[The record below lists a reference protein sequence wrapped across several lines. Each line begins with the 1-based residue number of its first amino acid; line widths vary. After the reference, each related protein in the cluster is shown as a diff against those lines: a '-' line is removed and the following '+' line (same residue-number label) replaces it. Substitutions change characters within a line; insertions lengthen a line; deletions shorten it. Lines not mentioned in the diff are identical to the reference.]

1 MEAIDLIFISAV
13 SLVIGFVGQVTSKYA
28 KGGWIVNLGTAFA
41 GAIIGVQLARSMGL
55 PLIFGITYNKIDF
68 PLLWA
73 LIGSVLLVA
82 LVGMFLRPGRR

>member
-1 MEAIDLIFISAV
+1 MDPIDLVLLSVVALAV
-13 SLVIGFVGQVTSKYA
+13 GIVGQLTSKYV

-41 GAIIGVQLARSMGL
+41 GAFIGVYVARAMGWS
-55 PLIFGITYNKIDF
+55 LILSIRYEKTEF

-82 LVGMFLRPGRR
+82 LIGTFLSPGRR